1 LKQQN
6 EAKKNKQNIAK
17 KAKRNSN
24 EQKITTTVNSV
35 VLVGAVLNNCLVV
48 EKVDK

>member
-1 LKQQN
+1 MKQRKTSKTSQ
-6 EAKKNKQNIAK
+6 K

-35 VLVGAVLNNCLVV
+35 VLVGAVLRNCLVV